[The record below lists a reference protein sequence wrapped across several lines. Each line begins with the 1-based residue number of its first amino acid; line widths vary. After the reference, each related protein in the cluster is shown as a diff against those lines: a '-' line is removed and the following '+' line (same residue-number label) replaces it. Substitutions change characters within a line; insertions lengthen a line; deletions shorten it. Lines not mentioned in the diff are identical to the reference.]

1 MPDLVQV
8 VCDEDNDNN
17 DDYDD
22 GGDDN
27 HDLFVA
33 SSYKSE
39 T

>member
-8 VCDEDNDNN
+8 MCDEDNDNN

-27 HDLFVA
+27 HDLFVT